1 MHKLFSVMFLFVG
14 FVLSAQQSEDLFNTA
29 QLVIYRENPIG
40 VISQVNDT
48 ALKGLRGYSMKTT
61 GPQVEQ

>member
-1 MHKLFSVMFLFVG
+1 MRKLFLVMFLFVG

-29 QLVIYRENPIG
+29 RLVIYGENPIG

-48 ALKGLRGYSMKTT
+48 ALKGLRRPLSS
-61 GPQVEQ
+61 